1 MAKEMSI
8 SKTSHYLAA
17 LIENA
22 VSIARLITRNTN
34 IPATTALGTL
44 DAKGSLKALQAG
56 ANVVMPDFTPLKY
69 KSLDDIYPGRT
80 DVGKPADII
89 AKLKND
95 LASIGR
101 TIFFGAGYRP

>member
-1 MAKEMSI
+1 MANSQNGSI
-8 SKTSHYLAA
+8 DLTLKVLA
-17 LIENA
+17 
-22 VSIARLITRNTN
+22 IARLITRNTN

-44 DAKGSLKALQAG
+44 DANGRLKALQSG

-69 KSLDDIYPGRT
+69 KRLYDIYPGRA
-80 DVGKPADII
+80 DVCSPKDII

-101 TIFFGAGYRP
+101 TILFGAGYRLD